1 MARMTKETLGRI
13 IRELYGLEIPVE
25 RLEIIA
31 RTVTL
36 TLEALEKASEVDL
49 EGLEPGS
56 TNSSTDSSSTYP

>member
-36 TLEALEKASEVDL
+36 TLEALEKASEVEL